1 MTAPKTVRKMSRTTT
16 FEDLKGL
23 RAEVYVRDST
33 LDQRDGFGPDI
44 QHKNAERFAQMY
56 GLLLGVRWYTEFVSG
71 RSVEKRAQFQ
81 QIIEDARLDR
91 FDVLLVDHTSRFG
104 RNQAECI
111 RYKEELK
118 LLGKTVV
125 FVSQGIISGSDRDFL
140 SERINE
146 TMDEGYSR
154 NLSRYITEG
163 LVRKAESGLHVGPS
177 PLGFKSELKAGT
189 REHKV
194 PDPATIPILFMALK
208 EYATGDYSYREV
220 ANHLNAVG
228 YRTQNGRFFTGYNL
242 RDILSNR
249 FYEGKVVYHQ
259 GLPDEEVFNGKHE
272 VPDEVRQLWLRCQV
286 IKHERT
292 NRPVGHPRNETHDYP
307 FSHVL
312 KCNQCGNSYHGEAVY
327 YKDHTKLRLIH
338 ERHSQG
344 KQCKIMPKSRSVE
357 SLSQEFAERVLAYV
371 KLDEGWKTRT
381 MAVLTSDGG
390 VTHDKAN
397 QEQAEKLNKVLENLR
412 KQHLWGDIS
421 DVDYRHERGELARQI
436 NDLSRDTTP
445 VQMPNMERAAQLL
458 NEMPVLWQHP
468 GVTNKQRESLV
479 HEVFNKISING
490 EALVAVEPKPEYAP
504 LFADMLTHQPVGYR
518 DLDSPPSPRPIRNR
532 SILLN

>member
-1 MTAPKTVRKMSRTTT
+1 MPTTKTKIRIMNRVKT

-33 LDQRDGFGPDI
+33 PDQENGFGPDI
-44 QHKNAERFAQMY
+44 QRKNSERFAQIY
-56 GLLLGVRWYTEFVSG
+56 GLKLGERWYTEFITG
-71 RSVEKRAQFQ
+71 RSVEKRRQFQ
-81 QIIEDARLDR
+81 QIMEDAKLDR

-111 RYKEELK
+111 RYKEELRR
-118 LLGKTVV
+118 LGKNVI

-140 SERINE
+140 CERINE

-154 NLSRYITEG
+154 NLSRWITEG
-163 LVRKAESGLHVGPS
+163 LIRKAESGLHVGPA
-177 PLGFKSELKAGT
+177 PLGYESELCPGEP
-189 REHKV
+189 EHKV
-194 PDPATIPILFMALK
+194 PDSDTMPILLMALR
-208 EYATGDYSYREV
+208 EYATGEYSYSQV
-220 ANHLNAVG
+220 ANHLNSQG
-228 YRTQNGRFFTGYNL
+228 YRTQNGRLFTGYNL

-259 GLPDEEVFNGKHE
+259 GLPDEQIKDGSHR
-272 VPDEVRQLWLRCQV
+272 VPEEVRQLWLRCQV

-312 KCNQCGNSYHGEAVY
+312 KCHQCGNSYHGEAVY

-390 VTHDKAN
+390 VTDDKAN

-518 DLDSPPSPRPIRNR
+518 DLDSAPSPRPTM
-532 SILLN
+532 SQT